1 MCPRTF
7 RWTSVT
13 EQLIDVVPG
22 LVRRQK
28 ADGRCVYDKAAKAE
42 LVRRC
47 QRGGVSVAKMA
58 LAHGINANLLRKWI
72 TQGVGSSHLPTLLP
86 VTTHAR
92 LAPAASSLQPPTSGT
107 IELLVAGTTIRLH
120 GAVSRE
126 ALQVTLDCLSAR

>member
-1 MCPRTF
+1 
-7 RWTSVT
+7 VT
-13 EQLIDVVPG
+13 EQLINVVPG

-28 ADGRCVYDKAAKAE
+28 VDGRCVYDKAAKAE

-47 QRGGVSVAKMA
+47 QRGGISVAKMA

-72 TQGVGSSHLPTLLP
+72 AQGVGSAHLPTLLP
-86 VTTHAR
+86 VTTGASF
-92 LAPAASSLQPPTSGT
+92 LPASSSPQPLTSGT

-126 ALQVTLDCLSAR
+126 ALQVTLDCLGAR